1 MDVRL
6 DTLTHRQTTTP
17 SPANADSARKPPT
30 APDTADTQ
38 AVPDAKTKQAR
49 EAQVT
54 HLHDTVQHVQRELH
68 FRVDEATGQ
77 TVVRVVEPETGKL
90 IRQIPDQNALEL
102 HAFLESAS
110 GLLVQD
116 KA

>member
-6 DTLTHRQTTTP
+6 DTPTHRQTVAP
-17 SPANADSARKPPT
+17 VQANADPTPKPA
-30 APDTADTQ
+30 APADTQ
-38 AVPDAKTKQAR
+38 AADDAKARPTR
-49 EAQVT
+49 EAPVT
-54 HLHDTVQHVQRELH
+54 HLHASAQNVQRELH

-90 IRQIPDQNALEL
+90 IRQIPDQNVLEL

-110 GLLVQD
+110 GLLVQE